1 MRGSPGGF
9 ALPPNAGPPPPKTP
23 FAFFAFF
30 AVNSAHTSLRAMDFA
45 AQFSQLRLEAEQA
58 LDRFVP
64 TAQTRPMRLHAA
76 MRYSLEAGGKR
87 IRPVLVLAA
96 AELFGRRAEAAA
108 AAAAIESV
116 HTYSLIH
123 DDLPALD
130 NDDLRRGRPTCHKAF
145 DEPTAILAGD
155 ALLTHAFALLASHY
169 ADRPTLAAALVCEL
183 GQAAGSTELIGGQM
197 EDIECEKA
205 PATRDQVEFIHNGKT
220 AAMIA
225 CSLALGG
232 LIGGADEAQ
241 LATLRRFGR
250 AVGLAFQVI
259 DDVLDTTATSAE
271 LGKTAGKDATAQK
284 ATMVR
289 VLGLDGARQRA
300 AELTAAALS
309 DLSKLP
315 GDTAFLRALVES
327 LLHRGS

>member
-1 MRGSPGGF
+1 M
-9 ALPPNAGPPPPKTP
+9 AI
-23 FAFFAFF
+23 
-30 AVNSAHTSLRAMDFA
+30 AVMDFA
-45 AQFSQLRLEAEQA
+45 TQLQQLRHDAEQA

-64 TAQTRPMRLHAA
+64 AAQTRPARLHSA

-87 IRPVLVLAA
+87 VRPVLVLAA
-96 AELFGRRAEAAA
+96 ADLFGRRADAAA
-108 AAAAIESV
+108 AAAAIECV

-169 ADRPTLAAALVCEL
+169 ADRPTLAAALVREL
-183 GQAAGSTELIGGQM
+183 GRAAGSTELIGGQM
-197 EDIECEKA
+197 EDIEAEKN

-225 CSLALGG
+225 CSLAMGG
-232 LIGGADEAQ
+232 LIGGADEAE
-241 LATLRRFGR
+241 LAALRRLGR
-250 AVGLAFQVI
+250 ALGLAFQVI
-259 DDVLDTTATSAE
+259 DDVLDATATSAA
-271 LGKTAGKDATAQK
+271 LGKTAGKDARSEK

-289 VLGLDGARQRA
+289 VLGLEGARARA
-300 AELTAAALS
+300 AAYTAEALAE
-309 DLSKLP
+309 LSKLP
-315 GDTAFLRALVES
+315 GDTGFLRSLVES

>member
-1 MRGSPGGF
+1 
-9 ALPPNAGPPPPKTP
+9 
-23 FAFFAFF
+23 
-30 AVNSAHTSLRAMDFA
+30 MDFA
-45 AQFSQLRLEAEQA
+45 AHFSQLRLEAEQA

-64 TAQTRPMRLHAA
+64 AAQTRPARLHTA

-87 IRPVLVLAA
+87 IRPILVLAA
-96 AELFGRRAEAAA
+96 ADLFGKRAAA
-108 AAAAIESV
+108 AAAAAAVECV

-155 ALLTHAFALLASHY
+155 ALLTHAFALLATGY
-169 ADRPTLAAALVCEL
+169 AEHPDLAAALVREL

-197 EDIECEKA
+197 EDIEAERT
-205 PATRDQVEFIHNGKT
+205 PATREQVEFIHNGKT

-225 CSLALGG
+225 VSLALGG
-232 LIGGADEAQ
+232 LIGGASVAQ
-241 LATLRRFGR
+241 LDTFRQLGR
-250 AVGLAFQVI
+250 EVGLAFQVI
-259 DDVLDTTATSAE
+259 DDVLDATATSAE
-271 LGKTAGKDATAQK
+271 LGKTAGKDAQADK

-289 VLGLDGARQRA
+289 VLGLEGARERA
-300 AELTAAALS
+300 AQHTAAALAK
-309 DLSKLP
+309 LVQLP

-327 LLHRGS
+327 LLRRGN